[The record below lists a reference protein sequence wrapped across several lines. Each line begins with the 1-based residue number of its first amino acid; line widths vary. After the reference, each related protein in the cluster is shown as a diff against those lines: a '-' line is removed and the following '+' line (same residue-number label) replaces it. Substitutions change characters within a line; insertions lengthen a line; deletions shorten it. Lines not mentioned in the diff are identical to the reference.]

1 MKFSGSWKTVM
12 FSVFEVAGGAFSLEE
27 STAASPFKP
36 EGGGVGMATS
46 AIFYG
51 TVESIDKTVR

>member
-1 MKFSGSWKTVM
+1 M

-46 AIFYG
+46 AIFYE